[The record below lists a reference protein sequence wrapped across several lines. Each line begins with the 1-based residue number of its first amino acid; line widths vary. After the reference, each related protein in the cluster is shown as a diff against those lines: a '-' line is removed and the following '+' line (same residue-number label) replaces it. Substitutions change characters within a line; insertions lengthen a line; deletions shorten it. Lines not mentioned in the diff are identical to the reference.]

1 MKRGLFYAIITVAL
15 FGMSAACNMTKKVD
29 VNGEKI
35 ELEDG
40 IYTKMTTNYGD
51 ILIKFETE
59 LAPMTSANF
68 IMLAE
73 GTHPDVS
80 EEYKGKPYFDG
91 LIFHRV
97 IDGFMIQG
105 GDPQGNGMGGPGY
118 QFPNETSEEL
128 THEKGVISMANSGPN
143 TNGSQF
149 FITVAAPTHLNGGY
163 SVFGKV
169 VEGQAVADSIAKVEK
184 GAQDRPVED
193 VVMSTV
199 TIIRVGKEYKNWDAA
214 AAFAAG
220 KADFEEAQRTA
231 KEESERKAKE
241 QEALI
246 QANYPNAITTSTG
259 LMYVMHDQGSG
270 EKPVNGQ
277 MVNVNYAGYFA
288 DGSMFDTSYEELAK
302 EKGQYNPQ
310 RPYGPMPMEY
320 GPQAR
325 MIPGFAEG
333 IAMLNVGGKATLIIP
348 PHLGYGEN
356 GGGPIPP
363 NSWLIFDV
371 ELVSIAEMP
380 EQQN

>member
-1 MKRGLFYAIITVAL
+1 MKRGLFYAIIAIAL

-73 GTHPDVS
+73 GTHPDVK

-118 QFPNETSEEL
+118 QFPNEVTEEL

-149 FITVAAPTHLNGGY
+149 FITVAAPSHLDGGY
-163 SVFGKV
+163 SIFGKV
-169 VEGQAVADSIAKVEK
+169 IEGQSVADTIAKVEK
-184 GAQDRPVED
+184 GAQDKPVED

-199 TIIRVGKEYKNWDAA
+199 TIVRVGKEYKNWDAE
-214 AAFAAG
+214 AAFMNG
-220 KADFEEAQRTA
+220 KADFEEAQRAA
-231 KEESERKAKE
+231 KEEAERKAKE
-241 QEALI
+241 QEANI
-246 QANYPNAITTSTG
+246 KAKYPNAMSSATG
-259 LMYVMHDQGSG
+259 LMYVMQDQGSG
-270 EKPVNGQ
+270 EKPENGQ

-302 EKGQYNPQ
+302 ENGLYNPQ

-325 MIPGFAEG
+325 MIPGFCRRSGHAECWWQ
-333 IAMLNVGGKATLIIP
+333 INLNHSATLG
-348 PHLGYGEN
+348 LWRKRRRS
-356 GGGPIPP
+356 
-363 NSWLIFDV
+363 NST
-371 ELVSIAEMP
+371 ELVVDF
-380 EQQN
+380 